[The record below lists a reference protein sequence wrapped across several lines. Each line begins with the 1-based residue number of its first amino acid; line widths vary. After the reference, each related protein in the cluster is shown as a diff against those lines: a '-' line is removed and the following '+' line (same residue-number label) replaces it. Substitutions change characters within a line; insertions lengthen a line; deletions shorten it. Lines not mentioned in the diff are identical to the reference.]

1 MNRWGNG
8 GERRARA
15 SPLHKPPPGQA
26 APGLDGTYMGHF
38 EVKWNNEMVCI
49 KKPDFWPKVL
59 CPPLVKKKWRVLK
72 FLLRSWNGQWKTAL
86 AIAGLLL
93 HPLWKE
99 NTERTTPTC
108 CISALIS
115 KENKISWG
123 KWSLNNP
130 VSSAQRGHGAA
141 KPPPQFKP
149 PESAT

>member
-1 MNRWGNG
+1 MGVNAGQ
-8 GERRARA
+8 E
-15 SPLHKPPPGQA
+15 LHPSIKPPPGQA
-26 APGLDGTYMGHF
+26 APGLDGTYTGHF

-49 KKPDFWPKVL
+49 KNLISGQKSVVS
-59 CPPLVKKKWRVLK
+59 PPSLKKKWRVLK
-72 FLLRSWNGQWKTAL
+72 FLLRSWNSQWKTAL

-99 NTERTTPTC
+99 NTERTKPTC

-115 KENKISWG
+115 KKNKISWG